1 MTARESGAVERAVQ
15 RVLQNGESNKAA
27 AQAEGCALSSVRR
40 ALRKRGEP
48 PRLPPA
54 GPDHHAYIDGRT
66 AARRPG

>member
-15 RVLQNGESNKAA
+15 RALHGESNTVA

-48 PRLPPA
+48 PRPQPA
-54 GPDHHAYIDGRT
+54 GPNHHAYIDGRT